1 MTKDSLKT
9 SHNNLKFI
17 LPILLFL
24 LLALPSSLLAQA
36 NDECLMCHDDRDLK
50 GKVNGRT
57 RSLFISSNTINS
69 SVHADIECT
78 DCHEDIDGDDLP
90 HRKVYKRVECGNC
103 HDDVMELYQ
112 ECLHGQPKA
121 KGDPLAPLCQD
132 CHGKHDILVVK
143 DHNSPVAP
151 LNIPVLC
158 GRCHRE
164 GTPVQLQRN
173 IPQDRI
179 LENYSQ
185 SIHGEGL
192 LSKGLI
198 VSATCVSCHSAHR
211 ILPHTDS
218 RSTISRQ
225 NIASTCSVCHAE
237 IESVHR
243 KVIRGELWEK
253 QEHILPACVDCHQ
266 PHEIRSAF
274 YDYGMADRDCLECH
288 ENQNIVATEDGRS
301 LYINYDELKSSQH
314 TTIACSQCHS
324 EVNVSKHRPCETIV
338 RTVDCSSCHAQVGE
352 DYEKSTHG
360 MLAARLD
367 ENAPTCKECHGTHG
381 TMGRLDPA
389 SPIFAIN
396 IPTLCAKCHREGEQA
411 AIRNEGTEIDIIQH
425 YTESIHG
432 KGLLKS
438 GLTVTATCTD
448 CHTAHKEL
456 PHDNPESSINPV
468 VISSTCGNCHHG
480 ITDQFERSVH
490 SPNVTSTDKQLPV
503 CNDCHSAH
511 TIRRADSEGFKLTI
525 MNQCGRCHEEIADTY
540 FDTYH
545 GKVSQLGYT
554 KTAKC
559 YDCHGAHDILPPIN
573 PDSKLSRQNVV
584 ETCRTCHPAA
594 NRQFAG
600 YLTHATHH
608 DPDKYP
614 FLFWTFWGMTGL
626 VITTFFIFGLHT
638 ILWLPRSLKWRR
650 ELRKMNDEVDD
661 DNKQEDDINNNQAEG
676 KPE

>member
-1 MTKDSLKT
+1 MTNDSRKT

-17 LPILLFL
+17 LPILLFWML
-24 LLALPSSLLAQA
+24 CLPSSLLAQA
-36 NDECLMCHDDRDLK
+36 NDECLMCHDDKDLK

-57 RSLFISSNTINS
+57 RSLFISSGTINS
-69 SVHADIECT
+69 SVHTDIECT

-90 HRKVYKRVECGNC
+90 HRKVFKRVECGNC
-103 HDDVMELYQ
+103 HDDVMDLYK
-112 ECLHGQPKA
+112 ECLHGQAKA

-132 CHGKHDILVVK
+132 CHGKHNILPIA
-143 DHNSPVAP
+143 DHNSAVAP
-151 LNIPVLC
+151 MKIPFLC
-158 GRCHRE
+158 GQCHRE

-237 IESVHR
+237 IETVHR

-288 ENQNIVATEDGRS
+288 ENQNLVATEDGRS
-301 LYINYDELKSSQH
+301 LFVNYDELKRSQH
-314 TTIACSQCHS
+314 TSIACSQCHS

-338 RTVDCSSCHAQVGE
+338 STVDCSSCHAQVGE

-360 MLAARLD
+360 MLATRLD
-367 ENAPTCKECHGTHG
+367 ENAPTCKECHGSHG
-381 TMGRLDPA
+381 TMGRLDPN

-396 IPTLCAKCHREGEQA
+396 IPTLCAKCHREGEHA
-411 AIRNEGTEIDIIQH
+411 AIRNEGSEIDIIQH

-456 PHDNPESSINPV
+456 PHDNPESSINPAI
-468 VISSTCGNCHHG
+468 ISSTCGNCHHG

-490 SPNVTSTDKQLPV
+490 SPNVTSTDKELPV

-511 TIRRADSEGFKLTI
+511 TIKRADSEGFKLTI

-584 ETCRTCHPAA
+584 ETCRTCHPSA

-608 DPDKYP
+608 DPDQYP
-614 FLFWTFWGMTGL
+614 FLFWTCWGMTGM

-638 ILWLPRSLKWRR
+638 ILWLPRSLKWRK
-650 ELRKMNDEVDD
+650 ELRKMHNEANDDEPE
-661 DNKQEDDINNNQAEG
+661 NDINNNQQEG
-676 KPE
+676 NPE